1 MELNTL
7 KQNYMI
13 RVRPTTSTGSNKM
26 FDVHYIKAIS
36 SQDARSQLESTEF
49 DGEIIDVLQ
58 PGADVYGLTKH
69 DIRAFF
75 RLKELKKSAK

>member
-1 MELNTL
+1 
-7 KQNYMI
+7 MI

-36 SQDARSQLESTEF
+36 EQDARDQLESTGF

>member
-1 MELNTL
+1 MALNTL

-36 SQDARSQLESTEF
+36 KQDAQSQLESSDY
-49 DGEIIDVLQ
+49 DGEIIDVLE
-58 PGADVYGLTKH
+58 PGSDVYGLTKH

-75 RLKELKKSAK
+75 RLKEIKKSQ

>member
-36 SQDARSQLESTEF
+36 SQDARDQLESTEF
-49 DGEIIDVLQ
+49 DGEIIDVLE
-58 PGADVYGLTKH
+58 PGSDVYGLTKH

-75 RLKELKKSAK
+75 RLKEIKKNQ

>member
-13 RVRPTTSTGSNKM
+13 RTRPTTSTGSNKM

-36 SQDARSQLESTEF
+36 EQDARDQLESTEF

-75 RLKELKKSAK
+75 RLKEIKKSAK

>member
-13 RVRPTTSTGSNKM
+13 KTRHTTSTGSNKM

-36 SQDARSQLESTEF
+36 EQDARDQLESTEF

-75 RLKELKKSAK
+75 RLKEIKKSAK

>member
-1 MELNTL
+1 MNIESM

-13 RVRPTTSTGSNKM
+13 RVRPNNSRGNHKM

-36 SQDARSQLESTEF
+36 AEDARSQLESTKY
-49 DGEIIDVLQ
+49 DGEIIDVLE
-58 PGADVYGLTKH
+58 PGSDVYGLTKH

-75 RLKELKKSAK
+75 RLKEMKKSQ

>member
-26 FDVHYIKAIS
+26 FDVHYIKATS
-36 SQDARSQLESTEF
+36 QQDALEQFENSDY

>member
-1 MELNTL
+1 
-7 KQNYMI
+7 MI

-36 SQDARSQLESTEF
+36 EQDARDQLESTEF

>member
-1 MELNTL
+1 MNIESM

-36 SQDARSQLESTEF
+36 AEDARLQLESGDY
-49 DGEIIDVLQ
+49 DGEIIDVLE
-58 PGADVYGLTKH
+58 PGSDVYGLTKH

-75 RLKELKKSAK
+75 RLKEKKKSQ

>member
-36 SQDARSQLESTEF
+36 EQDARDQLESTEF

>member
-1 MELNTL
+1 
-7 KQNYMI
+7 MI

-36 SQDARSQLESTEF
+36 SEDAQSQLESTEF
-49 DGEIIDVLQ
+49 DGEIIDVLE
-58 PGADVYGLTKH
+58 PGSDVYGLTKH